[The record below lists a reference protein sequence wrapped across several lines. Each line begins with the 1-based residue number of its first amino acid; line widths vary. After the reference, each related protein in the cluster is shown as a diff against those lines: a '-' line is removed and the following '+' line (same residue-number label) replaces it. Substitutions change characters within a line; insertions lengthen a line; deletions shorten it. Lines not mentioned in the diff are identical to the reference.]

1 MILREKS
8 LSNLAN
14 FLLALTIALAL
25 RTNII
30 SQHRSKDEILLR
42 RKLAQWFGDNHTDS
56 IQTFTLAKEEIQTV
70 VANRLNDVINVLT
83 L

>member
-14 FLLALTIALAL
+14 FLLPLTEAFAL
-25 RTNII
+25 RTDVI
-30 SQHRSKDEILLR
+30 SQHRPKDKILLR
-42 RKLAQWFGDNHTDS
+42 RKLAQWFGNDHTDS
-56 IQTFTLAKEEIQTV
+56 IQTFTLAKEEIQSV
-70 VANRLNDVINVLT
+70 VANRLDDVINVLT

>member
-14 FLLALTIALAL
+14 FLLTLAKALAL
-25 RTNII
+25 GADVI
-30 SQHRSKDEILLR
+30 SQHGTQDEILFR
-42 RKLAQWFGDNHTDS
+42 RKLAQWFGNDHTDS
-56 IQTFTLAKEEIQTV
+56 IQAFFLAKEEIQTV
-70 VANRLNDVINVLT
+70 VTNRLNDIINVLT